1 MRRSALFLSLSTA
14 ALMTGAASASG
25 AADSGAEDATMDVV
39 RVTASPIRDSQA
51 ASIIQKR
58 NADNIIDVIAAD
70 TIGRFPDQNAA
81 DALGR
86 LPGLAIQ
93 RDQGQ
98 ARYINFRGMPERWTT
113 VAFDGIEVLGAEGG
127 RVPRFDSIPTVIVGS
142 IEAIKTLTPSLSAE
156 AVAGTININTFNPFS
171 IEGFGFN
178 GEAGYGTNDL
188 GDGPQRQLAGRVSW
202 SNDRFG
208 VMGAVSHYRNNQITD
223 NREYGYEE
231 VGGVM
236 LPTDFDFRTYSLE
249 RETNAANLHVEFR
262 PDDASRVFISTLYS
276 EFIDRETRDQFIFV
290 VGGQRGRGPV
300 TGTVVASQIRRL
312 LQDGRYNNSTWTT
325 TGGYDFQLA
334 DWLVEARVNYT
345 ETESSTILPIPF
357 SVLAVPNVS
366 LPTVVY
372 DRSDPRFVDI
382 TLLRTSFTPAPVIGS
397 PLTAIPQSGPAAANL
412 AILFGDV
419 LETEAWKLQ
428 FDASRDMRIGGQEA
442 TVQFG
447 VQYDTRSAAGG
458 NPGSDLGSLL
468 RPFPASVN
476 IDDFQT
482 DRLWTSN
489 FPRGF
494 DVFLYDNEGIRKAWA
509 DAVGG
514 FNLNIAPDQAIAID
528 EDILAAYAQ
537 ATVRWG
543 RSTLVAGARVEHSD
557 YTTAGFAVTAAGP
570 EPLSISQTDTRIFP
584 SVNYSFDLNDQVK
597 LRAGLTTGISRPD
610 YRELR
615 ASAVVDAS
623 NDVVIGGNPR
633 LLAEEAWG
641 LDAAV
646 EWYPNEGGILAFSVF
661 SRWVDNVIFDAS
673 TTLTDDRFGPG
684 TTGFDYITVDNGSD
698 GRLTGLEL
706 NYQQQWT
713 FLPGPLDGFGFQGNI
728 TLIDSEFKAPDGRVL
743 PLPGTSDLIYN
754 ASIYYEN
761 YGLSLRLNY
770 SWRDDWLSS
779 IETDIEADNY
789 WGAYER
795 LDFSARYQVNDFS
808 TLYFDANNLT
818 DELGVRY
825 QNRDRSLPTEVEGF
839 GRRFMAGVRV
849 SF

>member
-1 MRRSALFLSLSTA
+1 MKRTALFLSISTA
-14 ALMTGAASASG
+14 ALMTGAASAQS
-25 AADSGAEDATMDVV
+25 AAPATQEDASMDVV

-51 ASIIQKR
+51 ASIAQKR
-58 NADNIIDVIAAD
+58 DADNFIDVIAAD

-178 GEAGYGTNDL
+178 GEAGYGSNDL
-188 GDGPQRQLAGRVSW
+188 GDGPQRQLAGRASW

-208 VMGAVSHYRNNQITD
+208 VLAALSHYRNNQITD
-223 NREYGYEE
+223 NREYSYEE

-236 LPTDFDFRTYSLE
+236 LPEDLDFRTYSLE

-262 PDDASRVFISTLYS
+262 PDDATRVFVSTLYS
-276 EFIDRETRDQFIFV
+276 EFIDRETRDQFVFDL
-290 VGGQRGRGPV
+290 GGRPGRGV
-300 TGTVVASQIRRL
+300 QTGTVVAVPIQRL
-312 LQDGRYNNSTWTT
+312 LQDGRYNNNTWTT
-325 TGGYDFQLA
+325 TAGSDFDA
-334 DWLVEARVNYT
+334 AGWRVEARLNYT
-345 ETESSTILPIPF
+345 ETESSTILPIPL

-372 DRSDPRFVDI
+372 DRTDPRFV
-382 TLLRTSFTPAPVIGS
+382 TVNLLQTRFTPAPSVGG
-397 PLTAIPQSGPAAANL
+397 PLPAIPQSGPLAANL
-412 AILFGDV
+412 SILFGDV
-419 LETEAWKLQ
+419 LETDAWKLQ
-428 FDASRDMRIGGQEA
+428 ADASRDIELGGHDTTIE
-442 TVQFG
+442 FG
-447 VQYDTRSAAGG
+447 VQYDTRSATGG
-458 NPGSDLGSLL
+458 NPGSNLGALL

-476 IDDFQT
+476 IDAFQT
-482 DRLWTSN
+482 DRPWTSD

-509 DAVGG
+509 EAVGG
-514 FNLNIAPDQAIAID
+514 FNLSIAPDQAISIE

-537 ATVRWG
+537 ATVNWG
-543 RSTLVAGARVEHSD
+543 RSTLVTGARVEHSD

-570 EPLSISQTDTRIFP
+570 QPLSISQSDTRLFP
-584 SVNYSFDLNDQVK
+584 SVNYSFDASETVK

-623 NDVVIGGNPR
+623 NNVVIGGNPR
-633 LLAEEAWG
+633 LQAEEAWG
-641 LDAAV
+641 VDAAV
-646 EWYPNEGGILAFSVF
+646 EWYPNAGGILAVSAF

-673 TTLTDDRFGPG
+673 TTLADDRFGPG
-684 TTGFDYITVDNGSD
+684 TAGFDYVTVDNGSD
-698 GRLTGLEL
+698 GRLTGVEL

-728 TLIDSEFKAPDGRVL
+728 TLIDSEFTAPDGRAL

-754 ASIYYEN
+754 ASLYYEN

-779 IETDIEADNY
+779 IETDINADNY

-795 LDFSARYQVNDFS
+795 LDFSARYQVADFA

-839 GRRFMAGVRV
+839 GRRFMAGIRV
-849 SF
+849 SY

>member
-1 MRRSALFLSLSTA
+1 MQRFTLLLGISAA
-14 ALMTGAASASG
+14 ALMTGTAAATNNEL
-25 AADSGAEDATMDVV
+25 DSDGDNVEVI

-51 ASIIQKR
+51 ASIAQKR
-58 NADNIIDVIAAD
+58 EADNIIDVIAAD

-142 IEAIKTLTPSLSAE
+142 IEAIKTLTSSLSAE

-171 IEGFGFN
+171 IEGFGFS

-208 VMGAVSHYRNNQITD
+208 VLAALSHYRNNQITD
-223 NREYGYEE
+223 NREYSYEE

-236 LPTDFDFRTYSLE
+236 LPANLDFRSYSLE

-262 PDDASRVFISTLYS
+262 PDDLTRVFVSTLYS
-276 EFIDRETRDQFIFV
+276 EFIDRETRDQFIFNL
-290 VGGQRGRGPV
+290 GGQPGRGPI
-300 TGTVVASQIRRL
+300 TGTVVAAPIQRL
-312 LQDGRYNNSTWTT
+312 LQDGRYNNNTWTT
-325 TGGYDFQLA
+325 TAGADFDLA
-334 DWLVEARVNYT
+334 GWQVEARLNHT
-345 ETESSTILPIPF
+345 ETESSTILPIPL
-357 SVLAVPNVS
+357 SILAVPNVS

-372 DRSDPRFVDI
+372 DRTDPRFVDV
-382 TLLRTSFTPAPVIGS
+382 TLLQTSFTPAPTVGG

-412 AILFGDV
+412 AILFGDL
-419 LETEAWKLQ
+419 LETNAWKAQ
-428 FDASRDMRIGGQEA
+428 FDASRDMRIGGHDA

-447 VQYDTRSAAGG
+447 VQYDTRSATGG
-458 NPGSDLGSLL
+458 NPGSNLGALL
-468 RPFPASVN
+468 QPFPASVN

-482 DRLWTSN
+482 DALWTSN

-494 DVFLYDNEGIRKAWA
+494 DAFLYDNEGIRNAWA
-509 DAVGG
+509 AAVGG
-514 FNLNIAPDQAIAID
+514 FNLTIAPDQAIGID
-528 EDILAAYAQ
+528 EDILAAYGQ
-537 ATVRWG
+537 ATIHFG

-557 YTTAGFAVTAAGP
+557 YTTSGFAVTAAGP
-570 EPLSISQTDTRIFP
+570 QPISISQTDTRVFP
-584 SVNYSFDLNDQVK
+584 SVNYSFDLNDTVK
-597 LRAGLTTGISRPD
+597 LRAGLTTGVSRPD

-633 LLAEEAWG
+633 LQAEEAWG
-641 LDAAV
+641 LDAAI
-646 EWYPNEGGILAFSVF
+646 EWYPNAGGILALGVF
-661 SRWVDNVIFDAS
+661 SRWIDNVIFDAS
-673 TTLTDDRFGPG
+673 STLTDDRFGPG
-684 TTGFDYITVDNGSD
+684 TTGFDYITVENGSD

-713 FLPGPLDGFGFQGNI
+713 FLPGALDGFGFQGNI
-728 TLIDSEFKAPDGRVL
+728 TLIDSEFRAPDGRVL

-754 ASIYYEN
+754 ASLYYEN

-779 IETDIEADNY
+779 IETDIEADNF
-789 WGAYER
+789 WAAYER
-795 LDFSARYQVNDFS
+795 LDFSARYQVNDFA

-818 DELGVRY
+818 DELGIRY
-825 QNRDRSLPTEVEGF
+825 QNRDRNLPVEVEGF
-839 GRRFMAGVRV
+839 GRRYMAGVRV

>member
-1 MRRSALFLSLSTA
+1 MKRVALFLSISTA
-14 ALMTGAASASG
+14 ALMTGAASAQTAVQAG
-25 AADSGAEDATMDVV
+25 QDDATMDVV

-51 ASIIQKR
+51 ASIAQKR
-58 NADNIIDVIAAD
+58 DADNFIDVIAAD

-171 IEGFGFN
+171 IEGFGVS
-178 GEAGYGTNDL
+178 GEAGYGINDL

-208 VMGAVSHYRNNQITD
+208 VLAAVSHYRNNQITD
-223 NREYGYEE
+223 NREYTYET
-231 VGGVM
+231 VGGVT
-236 LPTDFDFRTYSLE
+236 LPANLDFRTYYLE
-249 RETNAANLHVEFR
+249 RETNAANLHAEYR
-262 PDDASRVFISTLYS
+262 PDDTSRVFISTLYS
-276 EFIDRETRDQFIFV
+276 EFIDRETRDQFVFNL
-290 VGGQRGRGPV
+290 GGRPGRGPV
-300 TGTVVASQIRRL
+300 TGTVVAAPIQRA

-325 TGGYDFQLA
+325 TAGADFDLA
-334 DWLVEARVNYT
+334 DWQVETRLNYT
-345 ETESSTILPIPF
+345 ETESSTLLPIPL
-357 SVLAVPNVS
+357 SILAVPNVS

-372 DRSDPRFVDI
+372 DRSNPLFVDV
-382 TLLRTSFTPAPVIGS
+382 TLRQTTFTPAPGIGGQ
-397 PLTAIPQSGPAAANL
+397 LGAIPQSGPVAANL
-412 AILFGDV
+412 GIIFGDV
-419 LETEAWKLQ
+419 LDTEAWKVQ
-428 FDASRDMRIGGQEA
+428 FDASREIQIGGHDSTFA
-442 TVQFG
+442 FG

-458 NPGSDLGSLL
+458 NPGSSLAAL
-468 RPFPASVN
+468 VRPFPASVN
-476 IDDFQT
+476 IDAFQT
-482 DRLWTSN
+482 DKLWESN

-494 DVFLYDNEGIRKAWA
+494 DAFLYDNEGIRKAWA
-509 DAVGG
+509 DAIGG
-514 FNLNIAPDQAIAID
+514 FNLQITPAESISIE

-537 ATVRWG
+537 TTVRFG

-557 YTTAGFAVTAAGP
+557 YTTAGFAVTSTGP
-570 EPLSISQTDTRIFP
+570 EPISISETDTRLFP
-584 SVNYSFDLNDQVK
+584 SVNYSFDLNETVK
-597 LRAGLTTGISRPD
+597 LRAGFTTGISRPD

-623 NDVVIGGNPR
+623 NDIVIGGNPR
-633 LLAEEAWG
+633 LQAEEAWG
-641 LDAAV
+641 LDAAI
-646 EWYPNEGGILAFSVF
+646 EWYPNAGGIVALGVF
-661 SRWVDNVIFDAS
+661 SRWIDNVIFDAS
-673 TTLTDDRFGPG
+673 STLTDDRFGAG
-684 TTGFDYITVDNGSD
+684 TTGFNYITVENGSD

-754 ASIYYEN
+754 ASLYYEN

-779 IETDIEADNY
+779 IETDIEADNF

-795 LDFSARYQVNDFS
+795 LDFSARYQVNDIA

-818 DELGVRY
+818 DELGTRY
-825 QNRDRSLPTEVEGF
+825 QNGDRNLPTEVEGF
-839 GRRFMAGVRV
+839 GRRYMAGVRF

>member
-1 MRRSALFLSLSTA
+1 MTRVALFLSISTA
-14 ALMTGAASASG
+14 ALMTGAANAQDAAPAGSSADTG
-25 AADSGAEDATMDVV
+25 DVV
-39 RVTASPIRDSQA
+39 RVIGSPIRDSQA
-51 ASIIQKR
+51 ASIAQKR

-178 GEAGYGTNDL
+178 GEAGYGSNDL
-188 GDGPQRQLAGRVSW
+188 GDGPQRQLAGRASW

-208 VMGAVSHYRNNQITD
+208 VLAALSHYRNNQITD
-223 NREYGYEE
+223 NREYSYEN
-231 VGGVM
+231 VGGVL
-236 LPTDFDFRTYSLE
+236 LPEDLDFRTYSLE

-262 PDDASRVFISTLYS
+262 PDDATRVFVSTLYS
-276 EFIDRETRDQFIFV
+276 EFIDRETRDQFVFDL
-290 VGGQRGRGPV
+290 GGRPGRGPV
-300 TGTVVASQIRRL
+300 TGTVVAVPIQRL
-312 LQDGRYNNSTWTT
+312 LQDGRYNNNTWTT
-325 TGGYDFQLA
+325 TAGTDFDAAGWQ
-334 DWLVEARVNYT
+334 VEARLNYT
-345 ETESSTILPIPF
+345 ETESSTILPIPL
-357 SVLAVPNVS
+357 SILAVPNVS

-372 DRSDPRFVDI
+372 DRADPRLV
-382 TLLRTSFTPAPVIGS
+382 TVNLLQTRFTPAPTVGA
-397 PLTAIPQSGPAAANL
+397 PLPAIPQSGPLAANL
-412 AILFGDV
+412 SILFGDV
-419 LETEAWKLQ
+419 LETDAWKLQ
-428 FDASRDMRIGGQEA
+428 ADASRDILLGGRDTTIE
-442 TVQFG
+442 FG
-447 VQYDTRSAAGG
+447 AQYDTRSAAGG
-458 NPGSDLGSLL
+458 NPGSNLGALL

-476 IDDFQT
+476 IDAFQT
-482 DRLWTSN
+482 DRPWTSD

-509 DAVGG
+509 EAVGG
-514 FNLNIAPDQAIAID
+514 FNLTIAPDQAISIE

-537 ATVRWG
+537 ATVNWG

-557 YTTAGFAVTAAGP
+557 YTTSGFAVTAAGP
-570 EPLSISQTDTRIFP
+570 QPLSISQSDTRLFP
-584 SVNYSFDLNDQVK
+584 SVNYSFDATEAVK
-597 LRAGLTTGISRPD
+597 LRAGLTTGVSRPD

-633 LLAEEAWG
+633 LQAEEAWG
-641 LDAAV
+641 VDAAI
-646 EWYPNEGGILAFSVF
+646 EWYPNAGGIVALSAF

-673 TTLTDDRFGPG
+673 TTLADDRFGPG

-728 TLIDSEFKAPDGRVL
+728 TLIDSEFTAPDGRVL
-743 PLPGTSDLIYN
+743 PLPGTSDMIYN
-754 ASIYYEN
+754 ASLYFEN
-761 YGLSLRLNY
+761 YGLSVRLNY
-770 SWRDDWLSS
+770 AWRDDWLSS
-779 IETDIEADNY
+779 IETDIDADNY

-795 LDFSARYQVNDFS
+795 LDFSARYQVTDFA

-849 SF
+849 SY